1 MERRWTYPL
10 QLIVILAF
18 LAGASILISSFLSGC
33 SKEKEPIK
41 IGIATTLTGPASTSG
56 IHSRNA
62 VTLAVEQLNN
72 AGGIHGRLVEL
83 VIRDDKGQADEA
95 LRVDRALVDQGV
107 VAIIGHY
114 LSTLSVKAVPFLNER
129 QVVMISSGTTTPELT
144 GIDDYLIRLMVS
156 DDRRAQLMA
165 DMTLDRL
172 QIKKMAVVYDL
183 SNPQYTVPLT
193 EHFQKNF
200 TEKGGEIA
208 ASVAFNSLEK
218 YSAVAVA
225 DKVIK
230 SEAEGVLLITNA
242 INGALLCQ
250 HLKKEK
256 PSIKIHASPWTLPE
270 VDFVKNGGR
279 SVEGATCLVELDLE
293 SSSRNFQTF
302 KGQYKRRY
310 DEELSLNGYMA
321 YEAVQV
327 LFQALMKTTEPGE
340 LKEVILEQGG
350 YQGLIDTI
358 RIDAFGD
365 ATRPLYIL
373 EIKDAVVRTVGKM
386 EL

>member
-1 MERRWTYPL
+1 MRRTSALPL
-10 QLIVILAF
+10 ILVLVF
-18 LAGASILISSFLSGC
+18 LAGASTLISPFLSGC
-33 SKEKEPIK
+33 SKAKEPLK
-41 IGIATTLTGPASTSG
+41 IGIATTLSGPASTSG

-72 AGGIHGRLVEL
+72 AGGIDGRRVEL
-83 VIRDDKGQADEA
+83 VIRDDKGQAEEA
-95 LRVDRALVDQGV
+95 VRVDRALVDQGV
-107 VAIIGHY
+107 VAVIGHY
-114 LSTLSVKAVPFLNER
+114 LSTLTVKAVPFFNER

-144 GIDDYLIRLMVS
+144 GLDDYLIRLMVS

-165 DMTLDRL
+165 DMALGRL
-172 QIKKMAVVYDL
+172 HLNKMAVVYDL
-183 SNPQYTVPLT
+183 SNPNYTVPLSD
-193 EHFQKNF
+193 HFQKNF
-200 TEKGGEIA
+200 TEKGGAIA
-208 ASVAFNSLEK
+208 ASVAFNSLER
-218 YSAVAVA
+218 YSAPDIA

-230 SEAEGVLLITNA
+230 SGAEGVFLITNA
-242 INGALLCQ
+242 INGALICQ
-250 HLKKEK
+250 HLKRND
-256 PSIKIHASPWTLPE
+256 PGIKIIASPWTLPE

-279 SVEGATCLVELDLE
+279 AVEGATCLVELDLE
-293 SSSRNFQTF
+293 SSNSTFLKF
-302 KGQYKRRY
+302 KGLYKSRY
-310 DEELSLNGYMA
+310 DEELSLNGYLA
-321 YEAVQV
+321 YEAAQV

-340 LKEVILEQGG
+340 LKKMILQHGE